1 MASLSQILA
10 DPNYVN
16 ANAATKAAIFDKY
29 APLDPNF
36 ANANTAT
43 QTAIRSKFGIG
54 GLEKPTETQV
64 KVDAAGT
71 VIQPDVPLVGGQM
84 RAQQDERQNVGAELP
99 AFAKTN
105 PRLYANLVQARQ
117 LAGPTVEM
125 LGGAFGGVAG
135 GAAGTVASPTV
146 VINPVTGAV
155 AGSALGYATAKELLN
170 KADVALGLAPQE
182 TGMQAMKRSTGN
194 IAEGAAFEVA
204 GGVAGKV
211 VNKLV
216 DAGTAVMGKIADINQ
231 LPKQLAAKIARKS
244 FETPANVAAGRNALQ
259 EAIKAGD
266 DVTAQQALAQ
276 GKVIAPG
283 AQAVIQK
290 TISKTAPGM
299 QATKEL
305 ADETARMSTIKEIT
319 PDLDAAIKL
328 RKDTAKPFFT
338 EADATIVPIDADLTA
353 VLARMPEG
361 TLASAANI
369 AKMEGRPFIMGKTTA
384 PTMQPTGVL
393 DAAGNPVMRE
403 VPGGTA
409 ELTGESMHY
418 IRRALS
424 DIAYGSP
431 AANIGRDTQ
440 IAARSLLDDYTKMF
454 EAKVP
459 PYAEGRRIYS
469 EMSAPVNQAQVL
481 KEMASVLE
489 KPGGGERIGPFL
501 NVLGRGETAML
512 KRAGG
517 KGAPRYEALSEV
529 LTPDQLKTV
538 RAVADELAA
547 EQSIGKQITAG
558 QELATKLLKDELP
571 NYRLPNIFN
580 VIATT
585 ANKVLDTLGVKVG
598 EKTIKELAKAG
609 ETAKSF
615 DELLGLL
622 PGEDRIKVLKA
633 ISDPDTW
640 AKINKVAKSPAVA
653 KGLMG
658 ATAETPEMPA
668 NALAPAQQN
677 QNALTR

>member
-16 ANAATKAAIFDKY
+16 ANAATKAAIFDKF

-36 ANANTAT
+36 ANANAAT
-43 QTAIRSKFGIG
+43 QTAIRSKFGLG

-71 VIQPDVPLVGGQM
+71 VIQPDVPLIGGQM

-276 GKVIAPG
+276 GKVVAPG

-305 ADETARMSTIKEIT
+305 ADEAARMSTIKEIT

-338 EADATIVPIDADLTA
+338 EADATIVPIDADLAT

-361 TLASAANI
+361 TLAAAANI

-384 PTMQPTGVL
+384 PIMQPTGVL
-393 DAAGNPVMRE
+393 DAAGKPVMRE
-403 VPGGTA
+403 IPGNTA
-409 ELTGESMHY
+409 ELTGESMHF

-529 LTPDQLKTV
+529 LTPEQLQTVRGVADQLS
-538 RAVADELAA
+538 A
-547 EQSIGKQITAG
+547 EASIGKQISAG

-640 AKINKVAKSPAVA
+640 AKINKIAKSPAVA

-658 ATAETPEMPA
+658 VTADVPEMPA
-668 NALAPAQQN
+668 NALAPQQPN
-677 QNALTR
+677 QNALAR

>member
-1 MASLSQILA
+1 MALQ
-10 DPNYVN
+10 
-16 ANAATKAAIFDKY
+16 
-29 APLDPNF
+29 
-36 ANANTAT
+36 TAT
-43 QTAIRSKFGIG
+43 NPQTGERLALVGDAWQPIKQSATNKEGVKAYLIG
-54 GLEKPTETQV
+54 DSWLTDEPPKV
-64 KVDAAGT
+64 KTDAAGT
-71 VIQPDVPLVGGQM
+71 VIQPDVPLVGGQI

-117 LAGPTVEM
+117 LAGPTIEM

-135 GAAGTVASPTV
+135 GAAGTVAAPSV
-146 VINPVTGAV
+146 VVNPVTGAV

-194 IAEGAAFEVA
+194 IAEGAMYEVA

-216 DAGTAVMGKIADINQ
+216 DAGTAVMGKVADINQ

-276 GKVIAPG
+276 GKVVAPG

-290 TISKTAPGM
+290 TISKTSPAM
-299 QATKEL
+299 QASKEL
-305 ADETARMSTIKEIT
+305 ADEAARMSTIKEIT
-319 PDLDAAIKL
+319 PDLDAAVKL
-328 RKDTAKPFFT
+328 RKVASKPLY
-338 EADATIVPIDADLTA
+338 EAADKAIVPIDNDVAA

-361 TLASAANI
+361 TLAAAANI

-384 PTMQPTGVL
+384 PVMQPTGVL

-403 VPGGTA
+403 IPGNTA

-424 DIAYGSP
+424 DVAYGSP
-431 AANIGRDTQ
+431 ATGVGRDAQ
-440 IAARSLLDDYTKMF
+440 MAARSLLDDYLKVF
-454 EAKVP
+454 ESKVP
-459 PYAEGRRIYS
+459 EYGQARAIFS
-469 EMSAPVNQAQVL
+469 DLSVPVNQAQVL

-489 KPGGGERIGPFL
+489 KPGGGERVGPFL

-529 LTPDQLKTV
+529 LTPDQLRTV
-538 RAVADELAA
+538 RTVADQLAA
-547 EQSIGKQITAG
+547 EASIGKQISAG

-640 AKINKVAKSPAVA
+640 AKINKVAKDPAVA

-658 ATAETPEMPA
+658 VTAETPEMPA

-677 QNALTR
+677 QNALAR

>member
-54 GLEKPTETQV
+54 SMEQPAETET
-64 KVDAAGT
+64 
-71 VIQPDVPLVGGQM
+71 
-84 RAQQDERQNVGAELP
+84 RANVGVELP
-99 AFAKTN
+99 RFAKEN
-105 PRLYANLVQARQ
+105 PNLYAGLVKARQ

-125 LGGAFGGVAG
+125 LGGVAG
-135 GAAGTVASPTV
+135 GVLGAGAGTVASPSV

-182 TGMQAMKRSTGN
+182 TGTQAMKRSTGN
-194 IAEGAAFEVA
+194 IAEGAMYEVA

-216 DAGTAVMGKIADINQ
+216 DAGTAVMGKVADINQ

-244 FETPANVAAGRNALQ
+244 FETPENVAAGRNALQ

-276 GKVIAPG
+276 GKVVAPG

-290 TISKTAPGM
+290 TISKTSPAV
-299 QATKEL
+299 QEAKALT
-305 ADETARMSTIKEIT
+305 DEAARMSTIKQIT
-319 PDLDAAIKL
+319 PDLDSAVKVRKVASKPLYEAADK
-328 RKDTAKPFFT
+328 A
-338 EADATIVPIDADLTA
+338 IVPIDDDVAA

-361 TLASAANI
+361 TLAAAANI

-384 PTMQPTGVL
+384 PVMQPTGVL

-403 VPGGTA
+403 IPGNTA

-431 AANIGRDTQ
+431 AAGVGRDTQ
-440 IAARSLLDDYTKMF
+440 IAARGLLDDYLKVF
-454 EAKVP
+454 ESKVP
-459 PYAEGRRIYS
+459 EYGQARAIYS
-469 EMSAPVNQAQVL
+469 DLSAPVNQAQVL

-489 KPGGGERIGPFL
+489 KPGGGERVGPFL

-529 LTPDQLKTV
+529 LTPEQLQTVRGVADQLS
-538 RAVADELAA
+538 A
-547 EQSIGKQITAG
+547 EASIGKQISAG

-622 PGEDRIKVLKA
+622 PGKDRIKVLKA

-640 AKINKVAKSPAVA
+640 AKINKVAKSPVVA

-658 ATAETPEMPA
+658 VTADVPEMPA
-668 NALAPAQQN
+668 NALAPQQQPQN
-677 QNALTR
+677 QNALAR

>member
-1 MASLSQILA
+1 MALQ
-10 DPNYVN
+10 
-16 ANAATKAAIFDKY
+16 
-29 APLDPNF
+29 
-36 ANANTAT
+36 TAT
-43 QTAIRSKFGIG
+43 NPQTGERLALVGDAWQPIKQSATNKEGVKAYLIG
-54 GLEKPTETQV
+54 DSWLTDTPAV
-64 KVDAAGT
+64 KTDAAGT

-117 LAGPTVEM
+117 LAGPTIEM

-135 GAAGTVASPTV
+135 GAAGVVASPSV
-146 VINPVTGAV
+146 VVNPVTGAV
-155 AGSALGYATAKELLN
+155 AGSALGYATTKELLN

-182 TGMQAMKRSTGN
+182 TGMQAMKRSAKN
-194 IAEGAAFEVA
+194 VAEGAAFEVA

-216 DAGTAVMGKIADINQ
+216 DAGTAVMGKVADINQ

-276 GKVIAPG
+276 GKVVAPG

-290 TISKTAPGM
+290 TISKTSPAV
-299 QATKEL
+299 QEAKAL
-305 ADETARMSTIKEIT
+305 ADEAARMSTIKQIT
-319 PDLDAAIKL
+319 PDLDSAVKVRKVASKPLYEAADK
-328 RKDTAKPFFT
+328 A
-338 EADATIVPIDADLTA
+338 IVPIDDDVAA

-361 TLASAANI
+361 TLAAAANI

-384 PTMQPTGVL
+384 PVMQPTGVL

-403 VPGGTA
+403 IPGNTA

-431 AANIGRDTQ
+431 AAGVGRDTQ
-440 IAARSLLDDYTKMF
+440 IAARGLLDDYLKVF
-454 EAKVP
+454 ESKVP
-459 PYAEGRRIYS
+459 EYGQARAIYS
-469 EMSAPVNQAQVL
+469 DLSAPVNQAQVL

-489 KPGGGERIGPFL
+489 KPGGGERVGPFL
-501 NVLGRGETAML
+501 NVLGRGEEAML

-529 LTPDQLKTV
+529 LTSDQLKAV
-538 RAVADELAA
+538 RTVADQLAA
-547 EQSIGKQITAG
+547 EASIGKQISAG

-658 ATAETPEMPA
+658 VTAETPEMPA
-668 NALAPAQQN
+668 NALAPEQQN
-677 QNALTR
+677 QNALAR

>member
-16 ANAATKAAIFDKY
+16 ANPATKAAIFDKY

-36 ANANTAT
+36 ANANSAT
-43 QTAIRSKFGIG
+43 QTAIRSKFGLG
-54 GLEKPTETQV
+54 GLEQPAETQV

-71 VIQPDVPLVGGQM
+71 VIQPDVPLAGGQM

-182 TGMQAMKRSTGN
+182 TGTQAMKRSTSN
-194 IAEGAAFEVA
+194 IAEGAAYEVA

-211 VNKLV
+211 LNKLADV
-216 DAGTAVMGKIADINQ
+216 GTAAVGKIFDLNQ
-231 LPKQLAAKIARKS
+231 LPKQLAAKVARES
-244 FETPANVAAGRNALQ
+244 FETPGNVAAGRNALQ

-276 GKVIAPG
+276 GKVVAPG

-290 TISKTAPGM
+290 VQAKVAPSV
-299 QATKEL
+299 QAAKDL
-305 ADETARMSTIKEIT
+305 ADEAARMSTIKNIT

-328 RKDTAKPFFT
+328 RKVASKPLY
-338 EADATIVPIDADLTA
+338 EAADKAIVPIDNDVAA

-361 TLASAANI
+361 TLAAAANI

-384 PTMQPTGVL
+384 PVMQPTGVL

-403 VPGGTA
+403 ISGNTA

-431 AANIGRDTQ
+431 AAGVGRDTQ
-440 IAARSLLDDYTKMF
+440 IAARGLLDDYLKVF
-454 EAKVP
+454 ESKVP
-459 PYAEGRRIYS
+459 EYGQARAIYS
-469 EMSAPVNQAQVL
+469 DLSAPVNQAQVL
-481 KEMASVLE
+481 REMAEILE
-489 KPGGGERIGPFL
+489 KPGGGERVGPFL
-501 NVLGRGETAML
+501 TVLARGEEAML

-517 KGAPRYEALSEV
+517 KGAPRFESLEEV

-538 RAVADELAA
+538 MNVA
-547 EQSIGKQITAG
+547 KQLETEASVGLQISQG
-558 QELATKLLKDELP
+558 QQFATDLLKKHLASF
-571 NYRLPNIFN
+571 RLPNVFN
-580 VIATT
+580 IIATT
-585 ANKVLDTLGVKVG
+585 ANRVLDTLGVKVG
-598 EKTIKELAKAG
+598 QKTLAEFEKAG
-609 ETAKSF
+609 QTAKSF

-622 PGEDRIKVLKA
+622 PGQDRIKILKA

-640 AKINKVAKSPAVA
+640 TKINKVAKSPAVA

-658 ATAETPEMPA
+658 VTADVPEMPA
-668 NALAPAQQN
+668 NALAPTQQN
-677 QNALTR
+677 QNALAR

>member
-36 ANANTAT
+36 ANANAAT
-43 QTAIRSKFGIG
+43 QTAIRSKFGLS
-54 GLEKPTETQV
+54 GLEKPTESQV
-64 KVDAAGT
+64 KVDAGGT

-135 GAAGTVASPTV
+135 GAAGTIASPSV
-146 VINPVTGAV
+146 VVNPITGAV
-155 AGSALGYATAKELLN
+155 AGSALGYATTKELLN

-182 TGMQAMKRSTGN
+182 TGTQAMKRSAGN

-276 GKVIAPG
+276 GKVVAPG

-290 TISKTAPGM
+290 TISKTSPAV
-299 QATKEL
+299 QSAKEL
-305 ADETARMSTIKEIT
+305 ADETARMSTIKQIT
-319 PDLDAAIKL
+319 PDLDAAVKV
-328 RKDTAKPFFT
+328 RKVASKPLY
-338 EADATIVPIDADLTA
+338 EAADKAIVPIDDDVAA

-361 TLASAANI
+361 TLAAAANI

-384 PTMQPTGVL
+384 PVMQPTGVL

-403 VPGGTA
+403 VPGNTA

-431 AANIGRDTQ
+431 AAGVGRDTQ
-440 IAARSLLDDYTKMF
+440 IAARGLLDDYLKVF
-454 EAKVP
+454 ESKVP
-459 PYAEGRRIYS
+459 EYGQARAIYS
-469 EMSAPVNQAQVL
+469 DLSAPVNQAQVL

-489 KPGGGERIGPFL
+489 KPGGGERVGPFL

-529 LTPDQLKTV
+529 LTPEQLQSVRTVADQLS
-538 RAVADELAA
+538 A
-547 EQSIGKQITAG
+547 EASIGKQISAG

-633 ISDPDTW
+633 ISDPNTW

-658 ATAETPEMPA
+658 VTADVPEMPA

>member
-1 MASLSQILA
+1 MALQ
-10 DPNYVN
+10 
-16 ANAATKAAIFDKY
+16 
-29 APLDPNF
+29 
-36 ANANTAT
+36 TAT
-43 QTAIRSKFGIG
+43 NPQTGERLALVGDAWQPIKQSATNKEGVKAYLIG
-54 GLEKPTETQV
+54 DSWLTDTPAV
-64 KVDAAGT
+64 KTDAAGT

-125 LGGAFGGVAG
+125 LGGVGGGVVGAPG
-135 GAAGTVASPTV
+135 G
-146 VINPVTGAV
+146 PVGAV
-155 AGSALGYATAKELLN
+155 AGSAVGYATAKELLN

-194 IAEGAAFEVA
+194 IAEGAAYEVA

-216 DAGTAVMGKIADINQ
+216 DAGTAVMGKVADINQ

-276 GKVIAPG
+276 GKVVAPG

-290 TISKTAPGM
+290 TISKTSPAT

-305 ADETARMSTIKEIT
+305 VDEAARMSTIKEIT
-319 PDLDAAIKL
+319 PDLELAVKVRKVASKPLYEAADK
-328 RKDTAKPFFT
+328 A
-338 EADATIVPIDADLTA
+338 IVPIDSDVAA

-361 TLASAANI
+361 TLASAAKL

-424 DIAYGSP
+424 DVAYGSP
-431 AANIGRDTQ
+431 ASGIGRDTQ
-440 IAARSLLDDYTKMF
+440 IAARSLLDDYLKVF
-454 EAKVP
+454 ETKVP
-459 PYAEGRRIYS
+459 EYGEARVLFS
-469 EMSAPVNQAQVL
+469 DLSAPVNQAQVL

-489 KPGGGERIGPFL
+489 KPGGGERVGPFL
-501 NVLGRGETAML
+501 NVLGRGEEAML

-529 LTPDQLKTV
+529 LTPKQLQSV
-538 RAVADELAA
+538 RTVADELAA
-547 EQSIGKQITAG
+547 EASIGKQISAG

-615 DELLGLL
+615 DELLSLL

-640 AKINKVAKSPAVA
+640 AKINKIAKSPAVA

-658 ATAETPEMPA
+658 ATADVPEMPA
-668 NALAPAQQN
+668 NALAPQQQN
-677 QNALTR
+677 QNALAR

>member
-1 MASLSQILA
+1 MAGLQNILS

-16 ANAATKAAIFDKY
+16 ANAATKAAIFDKF
-29 APLDPNF
+29 APLDPNY
-36 ANANTAT
+36 ANANPET
-43 QTAIRSKFGIG
+43 QGAIRAKFGIG
-54 GLEKPTETQV
+54 VAEAPAEPE
-64 KVDAAGT
+64 A
-71 VIQPDVPLVGGQM
+71 
-84 RAQQDERQNVGAELP
+84 RANVGAELP
-99 AFAKTN
+99 AFAKTSPN
-105 PRLYANLVQARQ
+105 LYSGLVKARQ
-117 LAGPTVEM
+117 MAGPTIEM
-125 LGGAFGGVAG
+125 LGGVAG
-135 GAAGTVASPTV
+135 GVVGTAAGTVASPSV
-146 VINPVTGAV
+146 VVNPVTGGV

-211 VNKLV
+211 LNKLADV
-216 DAGTAVMGKIADINQ
+216 GTAVAGKVADINQ

-276 GKVIAPG
+276 GKVVAPG

-290 TISKTAPGM
+290 TISKTSPGV

-305 ADETARMSTIKEIT
+305 ADEAARMSTIKEIT
-319 PDLDAAIKL
+319 PDLDAAVKV
-328 RKDTAKPFFT
+328 RKAAADPFYKT
-338 EADATIVPIDADLTA
+338 ADAAIVPIDSDVAA

-361 TLASAANI
+361 TLAAAANL

-384 PTMQPTGVL
+384 PVMQPTGVL

-403 VPGGTA
+403 IPGNTA

-424 DIAYGSP
+424 DVAYGSP
-431 AANIGRDTQ
+431 ASGIGRDTQ
-440 IAARSLLDDYTKMF
+440 IAARGLLDDYLKVF
-454 EAKVP
+454 ESKVP
-459 PYAEGRRIYS
+459 EYGQARAIFS
-469 EMSAPVNQAQVL
+469 DLSAPVNQAQVL

-529 LTPDQLKTV
+529 LTPEQLRTV
-538 RAVADELAA
+538 RGVADELAA
-547 EQSIGKQITAG
+547 EASIGKQISAG

-615 DELLGLL
+615 DELLALL
-622 PGEDRIKVLKA
+622 PGEDRVKVLKA
-633 ISDPDTW
+633 IGDPDTW
-640 AKINKVAKSPAVA
+640 AKINKVAKNPAVA

-658 ATAETPEMPA
+658 VTAETPEMPV
-668 NALAPAQQN
+668 NALAPQQPN

>member
-43 QTAIRSKFGIG
+43 QTAIRSKFGLG

-105 PRLYANLVQARQ
+105 PRLYANLIQARQ

-125 LGGAFGGVAG
+125 LGGVGGGVLGAPG
-135 GAAGTVASPTV
+135 GPVGV
-146 VINPVTGAV
+146 VG
-155 AGSALGYATAKELLN
+155 GSALGYATAKELLN

-182 TGMQAMKRSTGN
+182 TGMQAMKRSAGN
-194 IAEGAAFEVA
+194 IAEGAAYEVA

-216 DAGTAVMGKIADINQ
+216 DAGTAVMGKVADINQ

-276 GKVIAPG
+276 GKVVAPG

-290 TISKTAPGM
+290 TISKTSPAT
-299 QATKEL
+299 QASKEL
-305 ADETARMSTIKEIT
+305 ADEAARMSTIKEIT
-319 PDLDAAIKL
+319 PDLDAAVKL
-328 RKDTAKPFFT
+328 RKVASKPLY
-338 EADATIVPIDADLTA
+338 EAADKAIVPIDNDVAA

-403 VPGGTA
+403 IPGDTA

-431 AANIGRDTQ
+431 ATGVGRDAQ
-440 IAARSLLDDYTKMF
+440 MAARSLLDDYLKVF
-454 EAKVP
+454 ESKVP
-459 PYAEGRRIYS
+459 EYGQARAIFS
-469 EMSAPVNQAQVL
+469 DLSVPVNQAQVL

-489 KPGGGERIGPFL
+489 KPGGGERVGPFL

-547 EQSIGKQITAG
+547 EASIGKQISAG

-658 ATAETPEMPA
+658 VTADVPEMPA
-668 NALAPAQQN
+668 NALAPAQPN

>member
-1 MASLSQILA
+1 MALQ
-10 DPNYVN
+10 
-16 ANAATKAAIFDKY
+16 
-29 APLDPNF
+29 
-36 ANANTAT
+36 TAT
-43 QTAIRSKFGIG
+43 NPQTGERLA
-54 GLEKPTETQV
+54 
-64 KVDAAGT
+64 
-71 VIQPDVPLVGGQM
+71 LVGDAWQPIKQSATNKEGVKAYLIGDSWLTDTPAVEPES
-84 RAQQDERQNVGAELP
+84 RVNVGAELP
-99 AFAKTN
+99 AFAKTSPN
-105 PRLYANLVQARQ
+105 LYSGLVKARQ
-117 LAGPTVEM
+117 MAGPTIEM
-125 LGGAFGGVAG
+125 LGGVGGGVIG
-135 GAAGTVASPTV
+135 TAAGTVASPSV

-194 IAEGAAFEVA
+194 IAEGAAYEVA

-216 DAGTAVMGKIADINQ
+216 DAGTAVMGKVADINQ

-259 EAIKAGD
+259 EAVKAGD

-276 GKVIAPG
+276 GKVVAPG

-290 TISKTAPGM
+290 TISKTSPAV
-299 QATKEL
+299 QETKAL
-305 ADETARMSTIKEIT
+305 ADEAARMSTIKEIT
-319 PDLDAAIKL
+319 PDLDAAVKA
-328 RKDTAKPFFT
+328 RKAAADPFYKT
-338 EADATIVPIDADLTA
+338 ADAAIVPIDNDVAA

-361 TLASAANI
+361 TLAAAANI
-369 AKMEGRPFIMGKTTA
+369 AKMEGRPFVMGKTTA

-403 VPGGTA
+403 VAGSTA

-440 IAARSLLDDYTKMF
+440 IAARSLLDDYLKVF
-454 EAKVP
+454 ETKVP
-459 PYAEGRRIYS
+459 EYGQARAIFS
-469 EMSAPVNQAQVL
+469 DLSAPVNQAQVL
-481 KEMASVLE
+481 KEMASVLA
-489 KPGGGERIGPFL
+489 KPGGGERVGPFL
-501 NVLGRGETAML
+501 NVLGRGEEAML

-529 LTPDQLKTV
+529 LTPDQLKAV
-538 RAVADELAA
+538 RTVADELAA
-547 EQSIGKQITAG
+547 EASIGKQISAG

-633 ISDPDTW
+633 MSDPDTW
-640 AKINKVAKSPAVA
+640 AKINKVATNPAVA

-658 ATAETPEMPA
+658 ATADVPEMPA
-668 NALAPAQQN
+668 NALAPAQPN
-677 QNALTR
+677 QNALAR

>member
-1 MASLSQILA
+1 MAIQTATNPQTGERLA
-10 DPNYVN
+10 LIGDAWQPIAQTATNKEGVK
-16 ANAATKAAIFDKY
+16 AFLIGDKWLVDEAPAAAT
-29 APLDPNF
+29 
-36 ANANTAT
+36 
-43 QTAIRSKFGIG
+43 R
-54 GLEKPTETQV
+54 E
-64 KVDAAGT
+64 
-71 VIQPDVPLVGGQM
+71 
-84 RAQQDERQNVGAELP
+84 NVGAEP
-99 AFAKTN
+99 SRFAKEN
-105 PRLYANLVQARQ
+105 PNLYAGLVKARQ
-117 LAGPTVEM
+117 IAGPTVEM
-125 LGGAFGGVAG
+125 LGGVAGGVLG
-135 GAAGTVASPTV
+135 GAAGTVASPSV
-146 VINPVTGAV
+146 VVNPVTGAV

-259 EAIKAGD
+259 EAVKAGD

-276 GKVIAPG
+276 GKVVAPG

-290 TISKTAPGM
+290 TISKTSPGV

-305 ADETARMSTIKEIT
+305 ADETARMSTIKQIT
-319 PDLDAAIKL
+319 PDLDAAVKA
-328 RKDTAKPFFT
+328 RKAASDPLYKV
-338 EADATIVPIDADLTA
+338 ADKAIVPIDEDVAA

-361 TLASAANI
+361 TLAAAANI
-369 AKMEGRPFIMGKTTA
+369 AKMEGRPFIMGKTSA

-403 VPGGTA
+403 VPGNTA

-440 IAARSLLDDYTKMF
+440 IAARSLLDDYLKVF
-454 EAKVP
+454 ESKVP
-459 PYAEGRRIYS
+459 EYGQARAIFS
-469 EMSAPVNQAQVL
+469 DLSAPVNQAQVL

-529 LTPDQLKTV
+529 LTPDQLKAV
-538 RAVADELAA
+538 RTVADELAA
-547 EQSIGKQITAG
+547 EASIGKQISAG

-658 ATAETPEMPA
+658 VTADVPEMPA
-668 NALAPAQQN
+668 NALAPGQPN
-677 QNALTR
+677 QNALAR

>member
-1 MASLSQILA
+1 MALQ
-10 DPNYVN
+10 
-16 ANAATKAAIFDKY
+16 
-29 APLDPNF
+29 
-36 ANANTAT
+36 TAT
-43 QTAIRSKFGIG
+43 NPQTGERLALVGDAWQPIKQSATNKEGVKAYLIG
-54 GLEKPTETQV
+54 DSWLTDTPAV
-64 KVDAAGT
+64 KTDAAGA

-117 LAGPTVEM
+117 LAGPTIEM
-125 LGGAFGGVAG
+125 LGGAFGGVLGAG
-135 GAAGTVASPTV
+135 AGTVASPSV

-155 AGSALGYATAKELLN
+155 AGSALGYATTKELLN

-194 IAEGAAFEVA
+194 IAEGAAYEVA

-216 DAGTAVMGKIADINQ
+216 DAGTAVMGKVADINQ

-276 GKVIAPG
+276 GKVVAPG

-290 TISKTAPGM
+290 TISKTSPAT

-319 PDLDAAIKL
+319 PDLDAAVKL
-328 RKDTAKPFFT
+328 RKVASKPLY
-338 EADATIVPIDADLTA
+338 EAADKAIVPIDNDVAA

-403 VPGGTA
+403 IPGDTA

-431 AANIGRDTQ
+431 ATGVGRDAQ
-440 IAARSLLDDYTKMF
+440 MAARNLLDDYLKVF
-454 EAKVP
+454 ESKVP
-459 PYAEGRRIYS
+459 EYGQARAIFS
-469 EMSAPVNQAQVL
+469 DLSVPVNQAQVL

-489 KPGGGERIGPFL
+489 KPGGGERVGPFL

-529 LTPDQLKTV
+529 LTPDQLKAV
-538 RAVADELAA
+538 RTVADQLAA
-547 EQSIGKQITAG
+547 EASIGKQISAG

-658 ATAETPEMPA
+658 VTADVPEMPV

>member
-1 MASLSQILA
+1 MALQTATNPETGERLA
-10 DPNYVN
+10 LVGDAWQPIKQSATNKEGVKAYLIGDSWLTDEPP
-16 ANAATKAAIFDKY
+16 AAT
-29 APLDPNF
+29 
-36 ANANTAT
+36 
-43 QTAIRSKFGIG
+43 R
-54 GLEKPTETQV
+54 E
-64 KVDAAGT
+64 
-71 VIQPDVPLVGGQM
+71 
-84 RAQQDERQNVGAELP
+84 NVGAELP
-99 AFAKTN
+99 AFAKTSPN
-105 PRLYANLVQARQ
+105 LYAGLVKARQ
-117 LAGPTVEM
+117 IAGPTLEM
-125 LGGAFGGVAG
+125 LGGVGGGIVGAG
-135 GAAGTVASPTV
+135 AGTVASPSV

-194 IAEGAAFEVA
+194 IAEGAAYEVA

-216 DAGTAVMGKIADINQ
+216 DAGTAVMGKVADINQ

-276 GKVIAPG
+276 GKVVAPG

-290 TISKTAPGM
+290 TISKTSPAV
-299 QATKEL
+299 QSAKEL
-305 ADETARMSTIKEIT
+305 ADETARMSTIKQIT
-319 PDLDAAIKL
+319 PDLDSAVKVRKVASKPLYEAADK
-328 RKDTAKPFFT
+328 A
-338 EADATIVPIDADLTA
+338 IVPIDDDVAA

-361 TLASAANI
+361 TLAAAANI

-384 PTMQPTGVL
+384 PVMQPTGVL

-403 VPGGTA
+403 IPGNTA

-431 AANIGRDTQ
+431 AAGVGRDTQ
-440 IAARSLLDDYTKMF
+440 IAARGLLDDYLKVF
-454 EAKVP
+454 ESKVP
-459 PYAEGRRIYS
+459 EYGQARAIYS
-469 EMSAPVNQAQVL
+469 DLSAPVNQAQVL
-481 KEMASVLE
+481 KEMASVLA
-489 KPGGGERIGPFL
+489 KPGGGERVGPFL

-529 LTPDQLKTV
+529 LTPDQLKAV
-538 RAVADELAA
+538 RTVADQLSA
-547 EQSIGKQITAG
+547 EASIGKQISAG

-658 ATAETPEMPA
+658 VTAETPEMPA
-668 NALAPAQQN
+668 NALAPTQQN

>member
-1 MASLSQILA
+1 MALQ
-10 DPNYVN
+10 
-16 ANAATKAAIFDKY
+16 
-29 APLDPNF
+29 
-36 ANANTAT
+36 TAT
-43 QTAIRSKFGIG
+43 NPQTGERLALVGDAWQPIKQSATNKEGVKAYLIG
-54 GLEKPTETQV
+54 DSWLTDTPAV
-64 KVDAAGT
+64 KTDAAGT
-71 VIQPDVPLVGGQM
+71 VIQPDVPLVGKQM
-84 RAQQDERQNVGAELP
+84 RAQQDERQNVGVELP

-125 LGGAFGGVAG
+125 LGGAFGGVVGAG
-135 GAAGTVASPTV
+135 AGTVASPSV

-194 IAEGAAFEVA
+194 IAEGAAYEVA

-211 VNKLV
+211 VNKLADV
-216 DAGTAVMGKIADINQ
+216 GTAIAGKVADINQ

-276 GKVIAPG
+276 GKVVAPG

-290 TISKTAPGM
+290 TISKTSPAV

-305 ADETARMSTIKEIT
+305 ADETARMSTIKQIT
-319 PDLDAAIKL
+319 PDLDAAVKA
-328 RKDTAKPFFT
+328 RKAASDPLYKV
-338 EADATIVPIDADLTA
+338 ADKAIVPIDEDVAA

-361 TLASAANI
+361 TLAAAANI
-369 AKMEGRPFIMGKTTA
+369 AKMEGRPFIMGKTSA

-403 VPGGTA
+403 VPGNTA

-440 IAARSLLDDYTKMF
+440 IAARSLLNDYLKVF
-454 EAKVP
+454 ESKVP
-459 PYAEGRRIYS
+459 EYGQARAIFS
-469 EMSAPVNQAQVL
+469 DLSAPVNQAQVL

-489 KPGGGERIGPFL
+489 KPGGGERVGPFL
-501 NVLGRGETAML
+501 NVLGRGEEAML

-529 LTPDQLKTV
+529 LTPDQLKAV
-538 RAVADELAA
+538 RTVADELAA
-547 EQSIGKQITAG
+547 EASIGKQISAG

-658 ATAETPEMPA
+658 VTADVPKMPA
-668 NALAPAQQN
+668 NALAPEQQN
-677 QNALTR
+677 QNALAR

>member
-1 MASLSQILA
+1 MALQ
-10 DPNYVN
+10 
-16 ANAATKAAIFDKY
+16 
-29 APLDPNF
+29 
-36 ANANTAT
+36 TAT
-43 QTAIRSKFGIG
+43 NPQTGERLALVGDAWQPIKQSATNKEGVKAYLIG
-54 GLEKPTETQV
+54 DSWLTDTPDV
-64 KVDAAGT
+64 KTDAKGT

-84 RAQQDERQNVGAELP
+84 RAQQDERQNIGAELP

-125 LGGAFGGVAG
+125 LGGIGGGVL
-135 GAAGTVASPTV
+135 AAPTGPVGV
-146 VINPVTGAV
+146 VG
-155 AGSALGYATAKELLN
+155 GSALGYATAKELLN

-182 TGMQAMKRSTGN
+182 TGTQAIKRSAGN

-216 DAGTAVMGKIADINQ
+216 DASTAVMGKVADINQ

-276 GKVIAPG
+276 GKVVAPG

-290 TISKTAPGM
+290 TISKTSPAM
-299 QATKEL
+299 QASKEL
-305 ADETARMSTIKEIT
+305 ADEAARMSTIKEIT
-319 PDLDAAIKL
+319 PDLDAAVKL
-328 RKDTAKPFFT
+328 RKVASKPLY
-338 EADATIVPIDADLTA
+338 EAADKAIVPIDNDVAA

-403 VPGGTA
+403 IPGNTA

-424 DIAYGSP
+424 DVAYGSP
-431 AANIGRDTQ
+431 ATGVGRDAQ
-440 IAARSLLDDYTKMF
+440 MAARSLLDDYLKVF
-454 EAKVP
+454 ESKVP
-459 PYAEGRRIYS
+459 EYGQARAIFS
-469 EMSAPVNQAQVL
+469 DLSVPVNQAQVL

-489 KPGGGERIGPFL
+489 KPGGGERVGPFL
-501 NVLGRGETAML
+501 NVLGRGEEAML

-529 LTPDQLKTV
+529 LTPDQLKAV
-538 RAVADELAA
+538 RTVADRLAA
-547 EQSIGKQITAG
+547 EASIGKQISAG

-598 EKTIKELAKAG
+598 EKTIRELAKAG
-609 ETAKSF
+609 ETAQSF

-658 ATAETPEMPA
+658 VTADVPEMPA
-668 NALAPAQQN
+668 NALAPEQQN
-677 QNALTR
+677 QNALAR

>member
-36 ANANTAT
+36 ANANAAT
-43 QTAIRSKFGIG
+43 QTAIRSKFGLG
-54 GLEKPTETQV
+54 AMEQPAETET
-64 KVDAAGT
+64 
-71 VIQPDVPLVGGQM
+71 
-84 RAQQDERQNVGAELP
+84 RANVGAELP
-99 AFAKTN
+99 TFAKEN
-105 PRLYANLVQARQ
+105 PRLYAGLVKARQ

-125 LGGAFGGVAG
+125 LGGAAGGVL
-135 GAAGTVASPTV
+135 AAPTGPVGV
-146 VINPVTGAV
+146 VG
-155 AGSALGYATAKELLN
+155 GSALGYATAKELLN
-170 KADVALGLAPQE
+170 KADIALGLAPQE
-182 TGMQAMKRSTGN
+182 TGTQAMKRSTGN
-194 IAEGAAFEVA
+194 IAEGAMYEVA

-216 DAGTAVMGKIADINQ
+216 DAGTAVMGKVADINQ

-244 FETPANVAAGRNALQ
+244 FETPENVAAGRNALQ

-276 GKVIAPG
+276 GKVVAPG

-290 TISKTAPGM
+290 TISKTSPGV

-353 VLARMPEG
+353 ILARMPEG
-361 TLASAANI
+361 TLAAAANI

-384 PTMQPTGVL
+384 PVMQPTGVL

-403 VPGGTA
+403 IPGNTA

-481 KEMASVLE
+481 KEMASVLA
-489 KPGGGERIGPFL
+489 KPGGGERVGPFL
-501 NVLGRGETAML
+501 NVLGRGEEAML

-529 LTPDQLKTV
+529 LTPEQLKTV
-538 RAVADELAA
+538 RGVADQLSA
-547 EQSIGKQITAG
+547 EASIGKQISAG

-640 AKINKVAKSPAVA
+640 AKINKVAKSPVVA

-658 ATAETPEMPA
+658 VTANTPEMPA
-668 NALAPAQQN
+668 NALAPVQQN
-677 QNALTR
+677 QNALAQ

>member
-1 MASLSQILA
+1 MALQ
-10 DPNYVN
+10 
-16 ANAATKAAIFDKY
+16 
-29 APLDPNF
+29 
-36 ANANTAT
+36 TAT
-43 QTAIRSKFGIG
+43 NPQTGERLALVGDAWQPIKQSATNKEGVKAYLIG
-54 GLEKPTETQV
+54 DSWLTDTPAV
-64 KVDAAGT
+64 KTDAAGT

-117 LAGPTVEM
+117 LAGPTIEM
-125 LGGAFGGVAG
+125 LGGAFGGAAG
-135 GAAGTVASPTV
+135 GAAGVVASPSV
-146 VINPVTGAV
+146 VVNPVTGAV
-155 AGSALGYATAKELLN
+155 AGSALGYATTKELLN

-182 TGMQAMKRSTGN
+182 TGTQAMKRSASN

-244 FETPANVAAGRNALQ
+244 FETPENVAAGRNALQ

-276 GKVIAPG
+276 GKVVAPG

-290 TISKTAPGM
+290 TISKTSPAV
-299 QATKEL
+299 QSAKEL
-305 ADETARMSTIKEIT
+305 ADETARMSTIKQIT
-319 PDLDAAIKL
+319 PDLDSAVKVRKVASKPLYEAADK
-328 RKDTAKPFFT
+328 A
-338 EADATIVPIDADLTA
+338 IVPIDDDVAA

-361 TLASAANI
+361 TLAAAANI

-384 PTMQPTGVL
+384 PVMQPTGVL

-403 VPGGTA
+403 IPGNTA

-431 AANIGRDTQ
+431 AAGVGRDTQ
-440 IAARSLLDDYTKMF
+440 IAARGLLDDYLKVF
-454 EAKVP
+454 ESKVP
-459 PYAEGRRIYS
+459 EYGQARAIYS
-469 EMSAPVNQAQVL
+469 DLSAPVNQAQVL

-489 KPGGGERIGPFL
+489 KPGGGERVGPFL

-529 LTPDQLKTV
+529 LTPDQLKAV
-538 RAVADELAA
+538 RTVADQLAA
-547 EQSIGKQITAG
+547 EASIGKQISAG

-658 ATAETPEMPA
+658 VTADVPEMPV
-668 NALAPAQQN
+668 NVLAPQQQN

>member
-1 MASLSQILA
+1 MALQ
-10 DPNYVN
+10 
-16 ANAATKAAIFDKY
+16 
-29 APLDPNF
+29 
-36 ANANTAT
+36 TAT
-43 QTAIRSKFGIG
+43 NPQTGERLALVGDAWQPIKQSATNKEGVKAYLIG
-54 GLEKPTETQV
+54 DSWLTDTPDV
-64 KVDAAGT
+64 KADAAGT

-84 RAQQDERQNVGAELP
+84 RAQQDKAFTEGRQNVGAELP

-125 LGGAFGGVAG
+125 LGGVGGGVLGAPG
-135 GAAGTVASPTV
+135 GPVGV
-146 VINPVTGAV
+146 VG
-155 AGSALGYATAKELLN
+155 GSAVGYATAKELLN

-182 TGMQAMKRSTGN
+182 TGTQAMKRSAGN
-194 IAEGAAFEVA
+194 IAEGAAYEVA

-216 DAGTAVMGKIADINQ
+216 DAGTAVMGKVADINQ

-276 GKVIAPG
+276 GKVVAPG

-290 TISKTAPGM
+290 TISKTSPAV
-299 QATKEL
+299 QASKEL

-319 PDLDAAIKL
+319 PDLDAAIKA
-328 RKDTAKPFFT
+328 RKAAADPFYKA
-338 EADATIVPIDADLTA
+338 ADAVIVPIDKDVAA
-353 VLARMPEG
+353 ILARMPEG

-369 AKMEGRPFIMGKTTA
+369 AKMDGRPFVMGKTTA
-384 PTMQPTGVL
+384 PSMQPTGVL
-393 DAAGNPVMRE
+393 DATGNPVMRE
-403 VPGGTA
+403 IPGNTA
-409 ELTGESMHY
+409 ELTGESMHF
-418 IRRALS
+418 IKRALS
-424 DIAYGSP
+424 DVVYGPP
-431 AANIGRDTQ
+431 AAGIGRDTQ
-440 IAARSLLDDYTKMF
+440 IAARDLLKEYTKVF
-454 EAKVP
+454 ETKVP
-459 PYAEGRRIYS
+459 AYGQARAIFS
-469 EMSAPVNQAQVL
+469 DLSAPVNQAQVL

-529 LTPDQLKTV
+529 LTPKQLQSV
-538 RAVADELAA
+538 RAVADQLSA
-547 EQSIGKQITAG
+547 EASIGKQISAG

-658 ATAETPEMPA
+658 VTADVPEMPA
-668 NALAPAQQN
+668 NTLAPQQPN

>member
-16 ANAATKAAIFDKY
+16 ANAATKAAIFDKF

-36 ANANTAT
+36 ANANAAT
-43 QTAIRSKFGIG
+43 QTAIRSKFGLG

-71 VIQPDVPLVGGQM
+71 VIQPDVPLIGGQM

-276 GKVIAPG
+276 GKVVAPG

-305 ADETARMSTIKEIT
+305 ADEAARMSTIKEIT

-338 EADATIVPIDADLTA
+338 EADATIVPIDADLAT

-361 TLASAANI
+361 TLAAAANI

-384 PTMQPTGVL
+384 PIMQPTGVL
-393 DAAGNPVMRE
+393 DAAGKPVMRE
-403 VPGGTA
+403 IPGNTA
-409 ELTGESMHY
+409 ELTGESMHF

-529 LTPDQLKTV
+529 LTPEQLQTVRGVADQLS
-538 RAVADELAA
+538 A
-547 EQSIGKQITAG
+547 EASIGKQISAG

-658 ATAETPEMPA
+658 VTADVPEMPA
-668 NALAPAQQN
+668 NALAPQQPN

>member
-1 MASLSQILA
+1 MATIEQLSSAL
-10 DPNYVN
+10 V
-16 ANAATKAAIFDKY
+16 KA
-29 APLDPNF
+29 
-36 ANANTAT
+36 
-43 QTAIRSKFGIG
+43 
-54 GLEKPTETQV
+54 
-64 KVDAAGT
+64 DAAGDA
-71 VIQPDVPLVGGQM
+71 I
-84 RAQQDERQNVGAELP
+84 AAKAFADEIRLMKSATAPIAEAESRQNVGAELP
-99 AFAKTN
+99 AFAKDS
-105 PRLYANLVQARQ
+105 PKLYAGLVKARQ
-117 LAGPTVEM
+117 MLGPTVEM
-125 LGGAFGGVAG
+125 LGGVGGGVVGAG
-135 GAAGTVASPTV
+135 AGTVASPSV

-194 IAEGAAFEVA
+194 IAEGAAYEVA

-216 DAGTAVMGKIADINQ
+216 DAGTAVMGKVADINQ

-259 EAIKAGD
+259 EAVKAGD

-276 GKVIAPG
+276 GKVVAPG
-283 AQAVIQK
+283 AQAVLQK
-290 TISKTAPGM
+290 TISKTSPAV
-299 QATKEL
+299 QQTKEL
-305 ADETARMSTIKEIT
+305 ADEAARMSTIKEIT
-319 PDLDAAIKL
+319 PDLDAAVKV
-328 RKDTAKPFFT
+328 RKAAADPFYKT
-338 EADATIVPIDADLTA
+338 ADAAIVPIDNDVAA

-361 TLASAANI
+361 TLAAAANI
-369 AKMEGRPFIMGKTTA
+369 AKMEGRPFIMGKA
-384 PTMQPTGVL
+384 SVGKMVEMPGQFDQFGK
-393 DAAGNPVMRE
+393 PVM
-403 VPGGTA
+403 VPATSKMA

-431 AANIGRDTQ
+431 AAGVGRDTQ
-440 IAARSLLDDYTKMF
+440 IAARTLLDDYTKMF
-454 EAKVP
+454 ESKVP
-459 PYAEGRRIYS
+459 EYGKARAIFS
-469 EMSAPVNQAQVL
+469 DLSAPVNQAQVL

-489 KPGGGERIGPFL
+489 KPGGGERVGPFL
-501 NVLGRGETAML
+501 NVLGRGEEAML

-529 LTPDQLKTV
+529 LTPDQLKAV
-538 RAVADELAA
+538 RTVADQLSA
-547 EQSIGKQITAG
+547 EASVGKQISAG

-640 AKINKVAKSPAVA
+640 ANINKVAKNPAVA

-658 ATAETPEMPA
+658 ATADTPEMPA
-668 NALAPAQQN
+668 NALAPEQQN
-677 QNALTR
+677 QNALRR

>member
-36 ANANTAT
+36 ANANAAT

-54 GLEKPTETQV
+54 ELEAPAQTE
-64 KVDAAGT
+64 
-71 VIQPDVPLVGGQM
+71 
-84 RAQQDERQNVGAELP
+84 ERTNVGAELP
-99 AFAKTN
+99 RFAKEN
-105 PRLYANLVQARQ
+105 PNLYAGLVKARQ
-117 LAGPTVEM
+117 IAGPTIEM
-125 LGGAFGGVAG
+125 LGGVGGGIVGAG
-135 GAAGTVASPTV
+135 AGTVASPSV

-194 IAEGAAFEVA
+194 IAEGAMYEVA

-276 GKVIAPG
+276 GKVVAPG

-305 ADETARMSTIKEIT
+305 ADEAARMSTIKEIT
-319 PDLDAAIKL
+319 PDLDAAVKL
-328 RKDTAKPFFT
+328 RKVTSKPLYAA
-338 EADATIVPIDADLTA
+338 ADKAIVPIDEDLAA

-361 TLASAANI
+361 TLASAASI
-369 AKMEGRPFIMGKTTA
+369 AKTEGRPFIMGKTTA

-403 VPGGTA
+403 IPGNTA

-424 DIAYGSP
+424 DVAYGSP
-431 AANIGRDTQ
+431 ATGIGRDAQ
-440 IAARSLLDDYTKMF
+440 MAARGLLDDYVKVF
-454 EAKVP
+454 ETKVP
-459 PYAEGRRIYS
+459 EYGQARAIFS
-469 EMSAPVNQAQVL
+469 DLSAPVNQAQVL
-481 KEMASVLE
+481 KEMASILE

-529 LTPDQLKTV
+529 LTPDQLRTV
-538 RAVADELAA
+538 RTVADELAA
-547 EQSIGKQITAG
+547 EASIGKQISAG

-658 ATAETPEMPA
+658 VTADVPEMPV
-668 NALAPAQQN
+668 NVLAPQQQN

>member
-1 MASLSQILA
+1 MALQ
-10 DPNYVN
+10 
-16 ANAATKAAIFDKY
+16 
-29 APLDPNF
+29 
-36 ANANTAT
+36 TAT
-43 QTAIRSKFGIG
+43 NPQTGERLALVGDAWQPIKQSATNKEGVKAYLIG
-54 GLEKPTETQV
+54 DSWLTDTPDV
-64 KVDAAGT
+64 KTDAAGT

-84 RAQQDERQNVGAELP
+84 RAQQDKAFTEGRQNVGAELP

-117 LAGPTVEM
+117 LAGPTIEM
-125 LGGAFGGVAG
+125 LGGVAG
-135 GAAGTVASPTV
+135 GVVGAGAGTVASPSV
-146 VINPVTGAV
+146 VVNPVTGAV
-155 AGSALGYATAKELLN
+155 AGSAVGYATAKELLN

-216 DAGTAVMGKIADINQ
+216 DAGTAVMGKVADINQ

-244 FETPANVAAGRNALQ
+244 FETPENVAAGRNALQ
-259 EAIKAGD
+259 EAVKAGD

-276 GKVIAPG
+276 GKVVAPG

-290 TISKTAPGM
+290 TISKTSPGV
-299 QATKEL
+299 QQTKEL
-305 ADETARMSTIKEIT
+305 ADEAARMSTIKEIT
-319 PDLDAAIKL
+319 PDLDAAVKT
-328 RKDTAKPFFT
+328 RKAAADPFYKK
-338 EADATIVPIDADLTA
+338 ADAAIVPIDNDVAA

-361 TLASAANI
+361 TLAAAANI
-369 AKMEGRPFIMGKTTA
+369 AKMEGRPFIMGKTSA

-403 VPGGTA
+403 IPGDTA

-431 AANIGRDTQ
+431 AAGIGRDTQ
-440 IAARSLLDDYTKMF
+440 IAARSLLDDYLKVF
-454 EAKVP
+454 ESKVP
-459 PYAEGRRIYS
+459 EYGQARAIFS
-469 EMSAPVNQAQVL
+469 DLSAPVNQAQVL
-481 KEMASVLE
+481 KEMASVLA
-489 KPGGGERIGPFL
+489 KPGGGERVGPFL
-501 NVLGRGETAML
+501 NVLGRGEEAML

-547 EQSIGKQITAG
+547 EASIGKQISAG

-633 ISDPDTW
+633 MSDPDTW
-640 AKINKVAKSPAVA
+640 AKINKVATNPAVA

-658 ATAETPEMPA
+658 TTANVPEMPA
-668 NALAPAQQN
+668 NALAPAQPN
-677 QNALTR
+677 QNALAR

>member
-43 QTAIRSKFGIG
+43 QTAIRSKFGLG

-105 PRLYANLVQARQ
+105 PRLYANLIQARQ

-125 LGGAFGGVAG
+125 LGGVGGGVLGAPG
-135 GAAGTVASPTV
+135 GPVGV
-146 VINPVTGAV
+146 VG
-155 AGSALGYATAKELLN
+155 GSALGYATAKELLN

-182 TGMQAMKRSTGN
+182 TGMQAMKRSAGN
-194 IAEGAAFEVA
+194 IAEGAAYEVA

-216 DAGTAVMGKIADINQ
+216 DAGTAVMGKVADINQ

-276 GKVIAPG
+276 GKVVAPG

-290 TISKTAPGM
+290 TISKTSPGVQ
-299 QATKEL
+299 QAKEL
-305 ADETARMSTIKEIT
+305 ADEAARMSTIKEIT
-319 PDLDAAIKL
+319 PDLDAAVKL
-328 RKDTAKPFFT
+328 RKVASKPLY
-338 EADATIVPIDADLTA
+338 EAADKAIVPIDNDVAA

-403 VPGGTA
+403 IPGDTA

-431 AANIGRDTQ
+431 ATGVGRDAQ
-440 IAARSLLDDYTKMF
+440 MAARSLLDDYLKVF
-454 EAKVP
+454 ESKVP
-459 PYAEGRRIYS
+459 EYGQARAIFS
-469 EMSAPVNQAQVL
+469 DLSVPVNQAQVL

-489 KPGGGERIGPFL
+489 KPGGGERVGPFL

-529 LTPDQLKTV
+529 LTPDQLKAV
-538 RAVADELAA
+538 RTVADELAA
-547 EQSIGKQITAG
+547 EASIGKQISAG

-658 ATAETPEMPA
+658 VTAETPEMPI
-668 NALAPAQQN
+668 NALSPTQQN
-677 QNALTR
+677 QNALAP